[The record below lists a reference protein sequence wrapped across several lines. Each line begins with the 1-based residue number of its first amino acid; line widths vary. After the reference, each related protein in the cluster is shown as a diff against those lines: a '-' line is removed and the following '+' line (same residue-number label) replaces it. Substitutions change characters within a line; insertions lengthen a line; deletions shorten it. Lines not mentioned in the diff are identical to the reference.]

1 MRIWCTVLR
10 KNGTYK
16 SVSVKAGKSEFE
28 LDDNKYTI
36 KNYRIGKIGP
46 IHVLRALYY
55 EGIPDPVEFDVDY
68 ELKKVGL
75 KIDSRAI
82 KNATNKKILNVF
94 DQEEF
99 TKLEKL
105 VIIMVLAS
113 LAVSAI
119 NLVMNIILMTKI
131 GVM

>member
-10 KNGTYK
+10 KNGSYK
-16 SVSVKAGKSEFE
+16 TVSVRAGANEFE
-28 LDDNKYTI
+28 LDDNKYNV

-46 IHVLRALYY
+46 IHVLRSLYY
-55 EGIPDPVEFDVDY
+55 EGFSDPLEFDVDY
-68 ELKKVGL
+68 EMKKVGL

-82 KNATNKKILNVF
+82 KNVTNKKILNVF

-105 VIIMVLAS
+105 VIVMVLAG

-119 NLVMNIILMTKI
+119 NLVINIILITKL
-131 GVM
+131 GLL

>member
-16 SVSVKAGKSEFE
+16 SVSVKAGANQFE
-28 LDDNKYTI
+28 LEDNIYNI
-36 KNYRIGKIGP
+36 KNYRMGKVGP
-46 IHVLRALYY
+46 IHVLRSLYY
-55 EGIPDPVEFDVDY
+55 EGFSEPLEFDIDY
-68 ELKKVGL
+68 EMKKVGL

-105 VIIMVLAS
+105 VIVVVIAS

-119 NLVMNIILMTKI
+119 NMVINIILITKS
-131 GVM
+131 GLL